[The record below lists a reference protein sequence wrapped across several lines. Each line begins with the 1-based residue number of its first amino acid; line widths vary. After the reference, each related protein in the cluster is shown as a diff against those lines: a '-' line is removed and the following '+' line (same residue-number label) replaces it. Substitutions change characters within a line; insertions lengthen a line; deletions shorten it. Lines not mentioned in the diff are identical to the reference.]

1 MNQTIWLTG
10 SRGFIGGYLLKE
22 LESAGHEVNCFTNQR
37 SFEEDVICLNY
48 NDREQINLAVK
59 KYGVPNT
66 FVHLGWG
73 NVYLPHH
80 SDHISTNLQSGKNLI
95 NELYESGLE
104 RFILIG
110 SSSEYGEKV
119 GKLSEVVCNPDES
132 INKYVKGKIILSNYG
147 LEVAKKF
154 NKSFIHV
161 RLFYTYGAGQ
171 KHNSLINQIHKSY
184 LSGESINLSPCL
196 QYRDYIHAYD
206 ASIGIK
212 KLCYSDYRGIVNL
225 GTGKIIQ
232 LKSFIEK
239 LWNEYGQPREK
250 LKFGQH
256 SQPDYEQVQPK
267 AYADLKQIIKLT
279 NWQPSIDINK
289 GIKITVSNLL
299 EKQI

>member
-1 MNQTIWLTG
+1 MNQKIWLTG
-10 SRGFIGGYLLKE
+10 SRGFIGSYLLKE
-22 LESAGHEVNCFTNQR
+22 LESAGHEVKCFTNQR
-37 SFEEDVICLNY
+37 SFEEEVICLNY

-95 NELYESGLE
+95 DELYDSGLE

-110 SSSEYGEKV
+110 SSSEYGGKA

-206 ASIGIK
+206 ASTGIE
-212 KLCYSDYRGIVNL
+212 KLCSSDFRGIVNL
-225 GTGKIIQ
+225 GSGKIIQ
-232 LKSFIEK
+232 LKCFIEK
-239 LWNEYGQPREK
+239 LWKEYGQARDK
-250 LKFGQH
+250 LNFGQH
-256 SQPDYEQVQPK
+256 SQPDYEQIQPK
-267 AYADLKQIIKLT
+267 AYADLNQIRKLT
-279 NWQPSIDINK
+279 SWQPLIDINK

-299 EKQI
+299 EQQI